1 MNENGLSSG
10 RCQEQMDANQGSK
23 VGDGNGDNKQTKGDR
38 FGFRH
43 DDWVISTRHGH
54 HICHDIHMLMNV
66 QSIQEGTVTLANG
79 EARTASVMGEVDLHG
94 ALILQNVLF
103 VPEFRVNVVSV
114 AALMASRELMVQFG
128 SGKTLIQEAKSKKTI
143 CIGELFQGLCV
154 IGK

>member
-1 MNENGLSSG
+1 MNDFCLSSG

-23 VGDGNGDNKQTKGDR
+23 VGGSNGDNKQGKGDWH
-38 FGFRH
+38 GFRH
-43 DDWVISTRHGH
+43 DDWVISTRYGH

-66 QSIQEGTVTLANG
+66 RSIQEVTVSLITG
-79 EARTASVMGEVDLHG
+79 DTHTASVMGEVDLHG
-94 ALILQNVLF
+94 ALILQNVLYI
-103 VPEFRVNVVSV
+103 PEFRVNVVSV
-114 AALMASRELMVQFG
+114 FALPGELMVQFG